1 MSIADLQLYHLVCWI
16 SGGIGDGDG
25 PSLLQGIES
34 SLIKSYPLLL
44 RHKYQVET
52 LPEVTSWR
60 AKYSPPY
67 SIFEYR
73 PPFEFRSIGRRS
85 RLDNPIQAT
94 NSSGRLDPSAI
105 RGKWISTFPKLTLSY
120 FPITARAEPIRL
132 AAAIGKV
139 PFTNR
144 AISKNDW
151 VHLKRFRPLAQLPTL
166 SVIQPGKDLVT
177 APQSTAILRYIGK
190 LGDLYPHDDVEIV
203 QVEFVV
209 ETIVEA
215 LRMLEMTVTGVVKS
229 LILDVLWSKKE
240 LLQIQRRLIENQE
253 RGLPLVSLFCLL
265 AVELCMLIFIDSN
278 DMLAV
283 HF

>member
-1 MSIADLQLYHLVCWI
+1 MQENLDNQQSKWLVGTEVSIADLQLYHLVCWI

-34 SLIKSYPLLL
+34 SLIKGYPLLL

-60 AKYSPPY
+60 ARYSPPY

-85 RLDNPIQAT
+85 RLENPPLPMHAA
-94 NSSGRLDPSAI
+94 NGRLDPSAT
-105 RGKWISTFPKLTLSY
+105 RGKWTSTFPKLTLSY
-120 FPITARAEPIRL
+120 FPTTGRAEPIRL

-144 AISKNDW
+144 AISKDDW

-166 SVIQPGKDLVT
+166 SVVQPGKDLVT
-177 APQSTAILRYIGK
+177 APQSTAILRYIGR
-190 LGDLYPHDDVEIV
+190 LGDLYPHDSVEIL

-215 LRMLEMTVTGVVKS
+215 MKLLEMTVTGVVKS
-229 LILDVLWSKKE
+229 LILDVIWSKAE
-240 LLQIQRRLIENQE
+240 LLQIQKRLLENKE
-253 RGLPLVSLFCLL
+253 RGLPLVR
-265 AVELCMLIFIDSN
+265 
-278 DMLAV
+278 
-283 HF
+283 